1 MCRFGN
7 KVYFGDASRADLL
20 HSAGAAQAKV
30 LIIAVDDPK
39 KTLEIV
45 EIANKQFPDL
55 KIIARAYD
63 RTTVYELLKHK
74 VHVIKR
80 ETFGSA
86 LEVGVEA
93 LKAMGFHAYQA
104 ERAGRIFRKLDEKTL
119 LKLAP
124 VWDDDDSYMIGIR
137 QSTETL
143 ERVLQA
149 DRERG
154 PDPVRDGAWDTEALR
169 AEIRAR
175 NQEARLD
182 EQAASRSDG

>member
-1 MCRFGN
+1 M
-7 KVYFGDASRADLL
+7 
-20 HSAGAAQAKV
+20 
-30 LIIAVDDPK
+30 
-39 KTLEIV
+39 
-45 EIANKQFPDL
+45 
-55 KIIARAYD
+55 
-63 RTTVYELLKHK
+63 
-74 VHVIKR
+74 IKR

-119 LKLAP
+119 RKLAP

-143 ERVLQA
+143 ERVLRA

-154 PDPVRDGAWDTEALR
+154 PDPVQDGAWDTETLR

-175 NQEARLD
+175 TP
-182 EQAASRSDG
+182 AAGAEVTSGG